1 MELPTIYKIE
11 CKLEEAAHV
20 IEKAEAFGAKEFNRD
35 VLCDEGIIRIFFRR
49 VALLQHDD

>member
-11 CKLEEAAHV
+11 CKPEEVADV

-35 VLCDEGIIRIFFRR
+35 VCDEGIIRIFFRR
-49 VALLQHDD
+49 VALLECDD